1 MTKGERKGRIKYVVL
16 VAIAFLLTPS
26 AVDAAF
32 EARQAIHFGGEWLLI
47 PLAMLIGLVVDS
59 LKELIK

>member
-1 MTKGERKGRIKYVVL
+1 MKKGRKKYIFLIV
-16 VAIAFLLTPS
+16 IAFLLTPR
-26 AVDAAF
+26 AVEAAF

-59 LKELIK
+59 FKTLIKEVQK